1 MDISTLLGSAVIA
14 GIVAGIVS
22 VRISERNI
30 AIENITKQRQL
41 WRDKIRKIAIDISL
55 AYAKSEKQK
64 IQTHYIEL
72 QLLLNPNDDD
82 DKSILDTVWAMIT
95 ESGSSKLDIE
105 LAEKL
110 ALLLKHDWE
119 RAKFEAK
126 PYPFKILSITRKS
139 YSNYN
144 KKRVQAANKSI
155 QPTADASAD

>member
-22 VRISERNI
+22 IRISERNI

-41 WRDKIRKIAIDISL
+41 WRDKIRKIAIDISS
-55 AYAKSEKQK
+55 AYAEPEKKK
-64 IQTHYIEL
+64 IQSHYIEL

-82 DKSILDTVWAMIT
+82 DKSILDTVWAMINET
-95 ESGSSKLDIE
+95 GSSKLDIE

-110 ALLLKHDWE
+110 SLLLKHDWE

-126 PYPFKILSITRKS
+126 PYHFKVLSITRKS
-139 YSNYN
+139 YNNYN
-144 KKRVQAANKSI
+144 KKRITNS
-155 QPTADASAD
+155 